1 MSNSEF
7 MFFLYYVS
15 LCVICICCVFR
26 DSKLKKNN
34 KELEDINRNLTIEIQ
49 NLIHENT
56 QLKTKSN
63 YEELVDEV
71 KKIIQENNKLRNQ
84 SADTK

>member
-26 DSKLKKNN
+26 DSKLKKNKQLQIEN
-34 KELEDINRNLTIEIQ
+34 NNLMEQIKFLT
-49 NLIHENT
+49 HENNI
-56 QLKTKSN
+56 LK
-63 YEELVDEV
+63 
-71 KKIIQENNKLRNQ
+71 NQ